1 MFFLHSPEVSDP
13 EAAWGVVMKD
23 ILPPV
28 LLGLLIAS
36 FFAAA
41 MSSAD
46 TYATTSSA
54 MIVDFIYRKILRPAG
69 STLHYLFCARLWAVG
84 SIVIAALTTIWI
96 GSIEQYVKL
105 TLSLLSFLGIPIY
118 FGVIWRR
125 ANRTGMWWSLGLGS
139 VSYLLITQIMPLAE
153 LIDRENAFSTAVFT
167 STALAL
173 IGMTLGSLFGQAEDE
188 LKVMRF
194 HVILNTPIGQ
204 EQRLVDAGIRLP
216 AMIDAGL
223 VTNEPETT
231 NERTLRKLY
240 DEDAADK
247 FYGHASQIELR
258 RERNLSWYY
267 PGFFGVIGACIA
279 LIVVTWLGTRLLF
292 VW

>member
-1 MFFLHSPEVSDP
+1 MHF
-13 EAAWGVVMKD
+13 
-23 ILPPV
+23 
-28 LLGLLIAS
+28 
-36 FFAAA
+36 
-41 MSSAD
+41 
-46 TYATTSSA
+46 
-54 MIVDFIYRKILRPAG
+54 
-69 STLHYLFCARLWAVG
+69 LFCASLSSVG

-173 IGMTLGSLFGQAEDE
+173 IGMTLGSLCGHAEDE